1 MKNPNKVKQGK
12 KNRASGKRFELIVR
26 KDLESKGWI
35 VFRNSNDVEEATS
48 SNPLEWEGGMM
59 FKQAKSKF
67 NPFTHRPMMTQSGFP
82 DFIVIKSEEEGWIVQ
97 FVECKVNGILDKKE
111 KQKVEWIRKVVKIS
125 VVVAS
130 KIKEGRKIGVQYL
143 AK

>member
-48 SNPLEWEGGMM
+48 SNPLEWEGGMI
-59 FKQAKSKF
+59 F

>member
-59 FKQAKSKF
+59 LNKQ
-67 NPFTHRPMMTQSGFP
+67 NQ
-82 DFIVIKSEEEGWIVQ
+82 
-97 FVECKVNGILDKKE
+97 NLILLLTD
-111 KQKVEWIRKVVKIS
+111 
-125 VVVAS
+125 
-130 KIKEGRKIGVQYL
+130 L
-143 AK
+143 